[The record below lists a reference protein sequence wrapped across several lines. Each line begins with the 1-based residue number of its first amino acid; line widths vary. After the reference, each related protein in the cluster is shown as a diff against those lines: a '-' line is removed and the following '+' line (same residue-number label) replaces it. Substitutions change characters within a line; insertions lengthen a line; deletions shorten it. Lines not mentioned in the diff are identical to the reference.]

1 MTCVAHISI
10 HDVAPETLGLVER
23 MLVFLKENGASQVML
38 LVIPGLPW
46 SEEDV
51 DQLRKWVDAGHL
63 LAGHGRTHH
72 VASAESLYHKVHS
85 ALISRDVA
93 EHLSKTEDE
102 IAELMLENYQ
112 WFGEHG
118 LPCPSHYVPPA
129 WALGRI
135 SFSRLQEL
143 PFRTVEVLR
152 GVLQVDS
159 GRLYRMP
166 LLGYEAD
173 TPVRAVFLRGFNRW
187 NASVAHITGRA
198 ARISLHPY
206 DLDYRLNHHIP
217 NDLARFA
224 LKADM
229 ASLLPQ

>member
-1 MTCVAHISI
+1 MICNAHISI
-10 HDVAPETLGLVER
+10 HDVAPHTLEQVR
-23 MLVFLKENGASQVML
+23 DQVSALKDWGVHQVML

-46 SEEDV
+46 SEEEV
-51 DQLRKWVDAGHL
+51 DQLRRWVDDGHL

-93 EHLSKTEDE
+93 EHLSKTEDQ
-102 IAELMLENYQ
+102 IADLMLKNYQ
-112 WFGEHG
+112 WFGAHG
-118 LPCPSHYVPPA
+118 LPSPSHYVPPA

-135 SFSRLQEL
+135 SVSRLQEL

-152 GVLQVDS
+152 GVFQVDS

-173 TPVRAVFLRGFNRW
+173 TPARAVFLRGFNRW
-187 NASVAHITGRA
+187 NTALAKISGRA

-217 NDLARFA
+217 LDLARFD
-224 LKADM
+224 LKADV
-229 ASLLPQ
+229 ASLLPT